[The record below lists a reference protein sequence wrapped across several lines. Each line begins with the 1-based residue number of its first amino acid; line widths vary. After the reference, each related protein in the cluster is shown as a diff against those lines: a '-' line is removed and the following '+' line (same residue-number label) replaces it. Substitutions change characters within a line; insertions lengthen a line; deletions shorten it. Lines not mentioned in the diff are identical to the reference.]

1 MSATVE
7 APRLAPA
14 PGVASRSRPRRAA
27 RSRIRSGRYAP
38 FYLAPALLIF
48 LTFVIGPA
56 IFVLFISFFNWDLL
70 NASMSHFVGGSNYI
84 NLFGSQA
91 FWQAVLVSVYFVG
104 VAVSA
109 SVAFGLGIALLLSGA
124 GWLRRVVRLAVLTPY
139 FTPVVATSI
148 VWIWIFNPQFGLL
161 DSVLHIA
168 RIPTENWLESTTLA
182 LPAVIVYTLWHNI
195 GFTVIIFLAGL
206 ATVSQEL
213 REAARVDGAS
223 RFREVWHVVVPQL
236 SQVTLFVAV
245 ITTIDSLQAFT
256 QFWTMT
262 QGGPLGSTTTLGYL
276 LYEDNFVFY
285 HTGPAAAIAV
295 VLFVAIAAFT
305 LAQLRVAKRRTAGLA
320 ANHKRHRGDKT

>member
-1 MSATVE
+1 VTTAVE
-7 APRLAPA
+7 ARRARSTAPA
-14 PGVASRSRPRRAA
+14 LQAKPRRQP

-38 FYLAPALLIF
+38 LYLAPALLIF
-48 LTFVIGPA
+48 LTFIIGPA

-70 NASMSHFVGGSNYI
+70 NASMSRFVGGSNYAS
-84 NLFGSQA
+84 LFSSSS

-168 RIPTENWLESTTLA
+168 HLPTENWLESTTWA
-182 LPAVIVYTLWHNI
+182 LPAVIVYTLWHNL
-195 GFTVIIFLAGL
+195 GFTVVIFLAGL
-206 ATVSQEL
+206 ATVPQEL
-213 REAARVDGAS
+213 REASRVDGAN
-223 RFREVWHVVVPQL
+223 RLREVWHVVIPQL

-256 QFWTMT
+256 QFYTMT

-276 LYEDNFVFY
+276 LYQDNFVFY

-295 VLFVAIAAFT
+295 VLFAAIAAFT
-305 LAQLRVAKRRTAGLA
+305 LVQLRLAKRRAT
-320 ANHKRHRGDKT
+320 

>member
-1 MSATVE
+1 MTTTVE
-7 APRLAPA
+7 APRLATARARAA
-14 PGVASRSRPRRAA
+14 PLRPRRAP

-38 FYLAPALLIF
+38 LYLAPALLIF
-48 LTFVIGPA
+48 LVFIIGPA

-70 NASMSHFVGGSNYI
+70 NASMSHFVGGSNYVD
-84 NLFGSQA
+84 LFSSST
-91 FWQAVLVSVYFVG
+91 FWQAVVVSFYFVG

-161 DSVLHIA
+161 DSVLHLA
-168 RIPTENWLESTTLA
+168 RLPTANWLESTTWA
-182 LPAVIVYTLWHNI
+182 LPAVIVYTLWHNL

-223 RFREVWHVVVPQL
+223 RLREAWHVVLPQL

-256 QFWTMT
+256 QFYTMT

-295 VLFVAIAAFT
+295 VLFAAIALFT
-305 LAQLRVAKRRTAGLA
+305 LAQLRIARRRAP
-320 ANHKRHRGDKT
+320 